1 MLMFSWLSTQTKP
14 VSLAAQEEEEHF
26 PRCFRHQ
33 TGPLAHAEA
42 EPGQA
47 ADAQDEGPEE
57 EEGGEDGRD
66 AGDQSPADRPAG
78 DQSPAARPGALTI
91 KPLCVLLV

>member
-1 MLMFSWLSTQTKP
+1 MILMFSWLSTQTKP

-33 TGPLAHAEA
+33 TGPLAHAET

-66 AGDQSPADRPAG
+66 AGDQSPADRP
-78 DQSPAARPGALTI
+78 GALTI
-91 KPLCVLLV
+91 KLLCVPFHLDVLMKQ